1 MSAAQTTQTDM
12 KRQWI
17 LVILLGAGLQVWA
30 EHDSIPAETPSY
42 GSTPSA
48 YGTTIGQE
56 DMNNRDQSSNAIDAI
71 RGRVAGMTVDKTGEN
86 AMSAVRLRGT
96 VSLSG
101 SNDPLI
107 IVDGV
112 VGDMSLLSTVNPTDI
127 ESFRILKDAS
137 ETAQFGSRG
146 ASGVIEV
153 RTLRGQEGKLRIHYN
168 GSFSAGTVYKTLPM
182 LSGDAYR
189 AICQAHGLSYMDK
202 GANTNW
208 QNEISRTAFSHHHH
222 LAFTGGTK
230 LTTYRA
236 SVGYIDDQYV
246 VKNTGSRSFIAN
258 MNLSQRMW
266 DDILKIDIGMFG
278 SLQQVK
284 SPFNE
289 QKLFYSAACFNP
301 TYPAERNASGGWDGD
316 PCASQIANPLAW
328 LENSSQPSDAH
339 LSTNLHLDFKLIE
352 ALHLKILGAYTYHR
366 ADESLT
372 APTEEGGL
380 AYRSTGKTHDVLAN
394 MVLDYNQSWGA
405 HALSAMAMAEIN
417 SNMAEGFHVT
427 TYQSGA
433 VLIGADRLSGGS
445 IRPWDGT
452 DSYKAQANML
462 SFMGRVSYTIL
473 ERYNLTAS
481 LRTDGS
487 SKFGKNNRWGYFPSV
502 SASWTIS
509 NEPWM
514 PENDA
519 LDHLR
524 VNGGYGMTGNQSAI
538 DSYLTMMLYEP
549 NGVAEVSG
557 KGITTYAALRNA
569 NPDLKWEVSHT
580 GNVGVDMSL
589 FKGRLVANVSYYN
602 TLITDMLYPYRVS
615 TPPYTY
621 PTLIANLGSMRN
633 EGVEVSIGGTIVKT
647 KDWKFSINANVT
659 WQRNKLLSLSGRH
672 GSEYLYAADYQAI
685 ASVIGAG
692 SHGGDNDIVWQI
704 VGQPLGTFYLP
715 QCTGLEDNGNGG
727 YTYGEGERYIAG
739 QATPKVLLGSNI
751 SLKYKNWDL
760 SIQINGA
767 FGHKIFN
774 GTSLAYMNLGSLPF
788 YNVLQA
794 ALEKKIYDQQVTDYW
809 LEKGDYI
816 NFDYI
821 TIGYQVPL
829 PVNKVVE
836 TLRLVATMNNIGTIS
851 AYSGYTPII
860 NSTNVN
866 STIGVDDKRSYPLSH
881 LFTFGLSIGF

>member
-1 MSAAQTTQTDM
+1 MKKITVIGYRLWVIGWMVLSLLTFGLSPLLAQSDTTQVTEQ
-12 KRQWI
+12 R
-17 LVILLGAGLQVWA
+17 
-30 EHDSIPAETPSY
+30 
-42 GSTPSA
+42 A

-71 RGRVAGMTVDKTGEN
+71 RGRVAGMTVDKSGEN

-96 VSLSG
+96 ISLSG
-101 SNDPLI
+101 SSDPLI

-112 VGDMSLLSTVNPTDI
+112 IGDMSLLSTVNPTDI

-153 RTLRGQEGKLRIHYN
+153 TTLKGSEGKLRIHYN
-168 GSFSAGTVYKTLPM
+168 GSFSAGVVYKTLPM
-182 LSGDAYR
+182 LSADGYR
-189 AICQAHGLSYMDK
+189 TFCQDHGLSYMDK
-202 GANTNW
+202 GASTNW
-208 QNEISRTAFSHHHH
+208 QKQITRTSFSHHHH

-236 SVGYIDDQYV
+236 SIGYIDDQYV
-246 VKNTGSRSFIAN
+246 VKNTGSRSFVAN
-258 MNLSQRMW
+258 VNLTQRMW
-266 DDILKIDIGMFG
+266 DDVLKINIGMFG
-278 SLQQVK
+278 SLQQSK
-284 SPFNE
+284 NPFNE

-301 TYPAERNASGGWDGD
+301 TYPSERNANGGWDGD
-316 PCASQIANPLAW
+316 PGASQIANPMAW
-328 LENSSQPSDAH
+328 LENTSQPSDAH
-339 LSTNLHLDFKLIE
+339 ISTNLHLDFKIIE
-352 ALHLKILGAYTYHR
+352 PLHLKLLAAYTYHR
-366 ADESLT
+366 LDESLT

-380 AYRSTGKTHDVLAN
+380 AYRSTGKTHDILAN
-394 MVLDYNQSWGA
+394 MIIDYNQTWGA
-405 HALSAMAMAEIN
+405 HALSASALAEISTN
-417 SNMAEGFHVT
+417 KAESFHVT

-433 VLIGADRLSGGS
+433 TLIGADRLSGGS

-452 DSYKAQANML
+452 DSYKVQANML

-473 ERYNLTAS
+473 DRYNLTAS

-487 SKFGKNNRWGYFPSV
+487 SKFGKNNKWGLFPSV

-514 PENDA
+514 PENDV

-524 VNGGYGMTGNQSAI
+524 LNGGYGLSGNQSAI
-538 DSYLTMMLYEP
+538 DSYLTMQLYEP
-549 NGVAEVSG
+549 NGVTEVNG
-557 KGITTYAALRNA
+557 KGVTTYATLRNA

-621 PTLIANLGSMRN
+621 PTLVANLGSMRN
-633 EGVEVSIGGTIVKT
+633 EGVEISIGGTIVKT

-659 WQRNKLLSLSGRH
+659 WQRNKLLSLSGQH
-672 GSEYLYAADYQAI
+672 GSEYLYAADYQAV
-685 ASVIGAG
+685 ASVSGAG

-715 QCTGLEDNGNGG
+715 KCTELVDNGKGG

-788 YNVLQA
+788 YNVLKTA
-794 ALEKKIYDQQVTDYW
+794 PEKKIYDQQVTDYW
-809 LEKGDYI
+809 LERGDYI
-816 NFDYI
+816 DFDYI
-821 TIGYQVPL
+821 TLGYQVPL

-836 TLRLVATMNNIGTIS
+836 TLRLVLTMNNVGTIS
-851 AYSGYTPII
+851 AYSGHTPII
-860 NSTNVN
+860 NSTNIN
-866 STIGVDDKRSYPLSH
+866 STIGVDDKRTYPLSH

>member
-1 MSAAQTTQTDM
+1 M
-12 KRQWI
+12 KR
-17 LVILLGAGLQVWA
+17 LLSLFLLLATGQLLWA
-30 EHDSIPAETPSY
+30 QSDTVTSDTPSY
-42 GSTPSA
+42 GPTQIS

-56 DMNNRDQSSNAIDAI
+56 DMNNRDQSSSAIDAI
-71 RGRVAGMTVDKTGEN
+71 RGRVAGMTVDQSGEN

-112 VGDMSLLSTVNPTDI
+112 LGYMSLLSTVNPTDI

-153 RTLRGQEGKLRIHYN
+153 TTLKGNEGKLRIHYN
-168 GSFSAGTVYKTLPM
+168 GSFSAGAVYKTLPM
-182 LSGDAYR
+182 LSANAYR
-189 AICQAHGLSYMDK
+189 TICQEHGLSYMDK
-202 GANTNW
+202 GANTDW
-208 QNEISRTAFSHHHH
+208 QRELSRTAFSHHHH

-236 SVGYIDDQYV
+236 SIGYIDDQYV
-246 VKNTGSRSFIAN
+246 VRNTGSRSFVAN
-258 MNLSQRMW
+258 VNLTQRMW
-266 DDILKIDIGMFG
+266 GDVLKIDIGMFG
-278 SLQQVK
+278 SLQQNK
-284 SPFNE
+284 NLFNE

-301 TYPAERNASGGWDGD
+301 TYPAARNVGGGWDGD
-316 PCASQIANPLAW
+316 PGASQIANPFAW

-339 LSTNLHLDFKLIE
+339 ISTNLHLDFKLMDP
-352 ALHLKILGAYTYHR
+352 LHLKLLAAYTYHR
-366 ADESLT
+366 ADETLT

-380 AYRSTGKTHDVLAN
+380 AYRSTGRTHDILAN
-394 MVLDYNQSWGA
+394 MLLDYNQSWGA
-405 HALSAMAMAEIN
+405 HALSASALAEIS
-417 SNMAEGFHVT
+417 SNKADGFHVT

-433 VLIGADRLSGGS
+433 TFIGADRLSGGS

-452 DSYKAQANML
+452 DSYKTGANML
-462 SFMGRVSYTIL
+462 SFMGRLSYTL
-473 ERYNLTAS
+473 LDRYNLTAS

-487 SKFGKNNRWGYFPSV
+487 SKFGKNNKWGWFPSI

-514 PENDA
+514 PQNEA

-524 VNGGYGMTGNQSAI
+524 LSGGYGMSGNQSAI
-538 DSYLTMMLYEP
+538 DSYLTMLLYEP
-549 NGVAEVSG
+549 NGVTEVNG

-580 GNVGVDMSL
+580 GNVGVDLSL

-633 EGVEVSIGGTIVKT
+633 EGVEVSVGGTIVKT
-647 KDWKFSINANVT
+647 NDWKLSINANVT
-659 WQRNKLLSLSGRH
+659 WQRNKLLSLSGWH
-672 GSEYLYAADYQAI
+672 GSEWLYAADYQAL
-685 ASVIGAG
+685 ASVSGAG

-715 QCTGLEDNGNGG
+715 QCTGLVDNGKGG
-727 YTYGEGERYIAG
+727 YSYGEGERYIAG

-760 SIQINGA
+760 SVQINGA

-774 GTSLAYMNLGSLPF
+774 GTSLAYMNLGSLPL
-788 YNVLQA
+788 YNVLA
-794 ALEKKIYDQQVTDYW
+794 AAPEKKIYDQQVTDYW
-809 LEKGDYI
+809 LERGDFV

-821 TIGYQVPL
+821 TLGYQVPL
-829 PVNKVVE
+829 PQNKVVE
-836 TLRLVATMNNIGTIS
+836 SLRLVATMNNVGTIS

-860 NSTNVN
+860 NSTNIN
-866 STIGVDDKRSYPLSH
+866 STIGVDDKRTYPVAH
-881 LFTFGLSIGF
+881 VFTFGLSVGF

>member
-1 MSAAQTTQTDM
+1 MKSIRLIIPLLAVTLHLSAQSDTTQVLP
-12 KRQWI
+12 Q
-17 LVILLGAGLQVWA
+17 G
-30 EHDSIPAETPSY
+30 
-42 GSTPSA
+42 A
-48 YGTTIGQE
+48 YGTTIGE
-56 DMNNRDQSSNAIDAI
+56 EEMNNRDQSSNAIDVI
-71 RGRVAGMTVDKTGEN
+71 RGRVAGMTVDKSGEN

-112 VGDMSLLSTVNPTDI
+112 IGDMSLLSTINPTDI

-153 RTLRGQEGKLRIHYN
+153 TTLKGSEGKLRIHYN
-168 GSFSAGTVYKTLPM
+168 CSFSAGAVYKTLPM
-182 LSGDAYR
+182 LSAEAYR
-189 AICQAHGLSYMDK
+189 AFCQSQGLLYMDK

-208 QNEISRTAFSHHHH
+208 QNEISRTSFSHHHH

-230 LTTYRA
+230 QTTYRA

-258 MNLSQRMW
+258 VNLTQRMW
-266 DDILKIDIGMFG
+266 GDILKIDIGMFG
-278 SLQQVK
+278 SLQQSK
-284 SPFNE
+284 NLFNE
-289 QKLFYSAACFNP
+289 QKMFYSAACFNP

-316 PCASQIANPLAW
+316 PAASQIANPMAW

-352 ALHLKILGAYTYHR
+352 PLHLKLLAAYTYHR
-366 ADESLT
+366 VDEALT

-394 MVLDYNQSWGA
+394 LVLDYNQSWGA
-405 HALSAMAMAEIN
+405 HALSVLALAEIN
-417 SNMAEGFHVT
+417 SNMSDAFHVT

-433 VLIGADRLSGGS
+433 TFLGADRLSGGS
-445 IRPWDGT
+445 IRPWNGT
-452 DSYKAQANML
+452 DSYRIQANML

-473 ERYNLTAS
+473 DRYNLTAS

-487 SKFGKNNRWGYFPSV
+487 SKFGANNKWGLFPSV

-514 PENDA
+514 PQTDV

-524 VNGGYGMTGNQSAI
+524 LSGGYGLSGNQSAI
-538 DSYLTMMLYEP
+538 DSYLTMLLYEP
-549 NGVAEVSG
+549 NGVAEVGG
-557 KGITTYAALRNA
+557 KGVTTYAALRNA

-580 GNVGVDMSL
+580 GNVGVDLSL

-602 TLITDMLYPYRVS
+602 TLVTDMLYPYRVS

-621 PTLIANLGSMRN
+621 PTLVANLGSMRN

-672 GSEYLYAADYQAI
+672 GNEWLYAADYQAI
-685 ASVIGAG
+685 ASVSGAG
-692 SHGGDNDIVWQI
+692 SHGGDNDVVWQI

-715 QCTGLEDNGNGG
+715 HCTGLEDNGKGG

-751 SLKYKNWDL
+751 SLKYKNFDL

-767 FGHKIFN
+767 FGHKVFN
-774 GTSLAYMNLGSLPF
+774 GTYLAYMNLGSMPL
-788 YNVLQA
+788 YNVLA
-794 ALEKKIYDQQVTDYW
+794 AAPAAKIYDQQVTDYW
-809 LEKGDYI
+809 LERGDYI

-821 TIGYQVPL
+821 TLGYQVPL

-836 TLRLVATMNNIGTIS
+836 TLRLVATMNNVGTIS
-851 AYSGYTPII
+851 AYSGHTPII
-860 NSTNVN
+860 NSTNIN
-866 STIGVDDKRSYPLSH
+866 STIGVDDKRTYPLTH

>member
-1 MSAAQTTQTDM
+1 M
-12 KRQWI
+12 KRRNV
-17 LVILLGAGLQVWA
+17 LPVLLAMGLQVWA
-30 EHDSIPAETPSY
+30 QSDTTQVPLPMQA
-42 GSTPSA
+42 A

-71 RGRVAGMTVDKTGEN
+71 RGRVAGMTVDQSGKN

-112 VGDMSLLSTVNPTDI
+112 IGDMSLLSTVNPTDI

-153 RTLRGQEGKLRIHYN
+153 TTLKGSEGKLRIHYN
-168 GSFSAGTVYKTLPM
+168 GSFSAGVVYKTLPM
-182 LSGDAYR
+182 LSADAYR
-189 AICQAHGLSYMDK
+189 AFCQEHSLSYMDK

-208 QNEISRTAFSHHHH
+208 QREITRTSFSHHHH

-236 SVGYIDDQYV
+236 SIGYIDDQYV
-246 VKNTGSRSFIAN
+246 VKNTGSRSFVAN
-258 MNLSQRMW
+258 VNLTQRMW
-266 DDILKIDIGMFG
+266 DDLLKINIGMFG
-278 SLQQVK
+278 ALQQSK
-284 SPFNE
+284 NPFNE

-301 TYPAERNASGGWDGD
+301 TYPAVRNASGGWDGD
-316 PCASQIANPLAW
+316 PGASQIANPLAW

-339 LSTNLHLDFKLIE
+339 ISTNLHLDFKLIE
-352 ALHLKILGAYTYHR
+352 PLHLKLLAAYTYHR

-380 AYRSTGKTHDVLAN
+380 AYRSTGKTHDILAN
-394 MVLDYNQSWGA
+394 MILDYNQTWGA
-405 HALSAMAMAEIN
+405 HALSAMALAEISTN
-417 SNMAEGFHVT
+417 RAEGFHVT

-445 IRPWDGT
+445 LRPWDGT
-452 DSYKAQANML
+452 DSYKIQANML
-462 SFMGRVSYTIL
+462 SFMGRVSYTL
-473 ERYNLTAS
+473 LDRYNLTGS

-487 SKFGKNNRWGYFPSV
+487 SKFGANNKWGLFPSI

-514 PENDA
+514 PQSGV

-524 VNGGYGMTGNQSAI
+524 LSGGYGLSGNQSAI
-538 DSYLTMMLYEP
+538 DSYLTMLLYEP
-549 NGVAEVSG
+549 NGIAEVNG

-580 GNVGVDMSL
+580 GNVGVDLSL

-647 KDWKFSINANVT
+647 KDWKLSINANVT
-659 WQRNKLLSLSGRH
+659 WQKNKLLSLSGWH
-672 GSEYLYAADYQAI
+672 GDEWLYAADYQAI
-685 ASVIGAG
+685 ASVSGAG

-704 VGQPLGTFYLP
+704 VGQPLATFYLP
-715 QCTGLEDNGNGG
+715 QCTGLQDNAKGG

-760 SIQINGA
+760 SVQINGA

-794 ALEKKIYDQQVTDYW
+794 APEAKIYDQQVTDYW
-809 LEKGDYI
+809 LERGDFV

-821 TIGYQVPL
+821 TLGYQVPL

-836 TLRLVATMNNIGTIS
+836 TLRLVLTMNNIGTVS
-851 AYSGYTPII
+851 AYSGHTPII

-866 STIGVDDKRSYPLSH
+866 STIGVDDKRTYPLFH